1 LLDIFGAIGVLIFG
15 TALLV
20 FSSDKAVKH
29 SINIAQ
35 ALKISPIIIGLTLV
49 SIGTDFPEIAN
60 SIVSCAAGYGDI
72 NIGNSI
78 GSVLAQITL
87 VFGILS
93 FIRTFKV
100 KREEILIIGSCLILS
115 LILLLA
121 TLEKGYI
128 SRLSAFFLVISWPL
142 FMLVVRSSEKFLKE
156 SKKFRVYAK
165 KRSNNFLLD
174 ILIATLGF
182 AGVGIGSYLVVQSVI
197 KLSIAFKVPEFL
209 LSFFIVAIG
218 TSLPEL
224 TVDFTAIRK
233 KAYGIAVG
241 DLIGSC
247 IVDATLA
254 PAIGL
259 LLFPVPIHPVS
270 LNIGFYTLFAS
281 FLVILILAIR
291 EKVDKLAG
299 ILFILLYLISY
310 AVIA

>member
-1 LLDIFGAIGVLIFG
+1 LLDIFGAMGVLIFG
-15 TALLV
+15 IALLA

-29 SINIAQ
+29 SIKIAQ
-35 ALKISPIIIGLTLV
+35 ALKISPILIGLTLV

-60 SIVSCAAGYGDI
+60 SIVSCAMGHGDI

-93 FIRTFKV
+93 FVRAFKV

-142 FMLVVRSSEKFLKE
+142 FMLVVRSSEKFLKK
-156 SKKFRVYAK
+156 SKKIKVYTK
-165 KRSNNFLLD
+165 KKSNNFLWD

-182 AGVGIGSYLVVQSVI
+182 AGVGIGSYLVIQSII
-197 KLSIAFKVPEFL
+197 KLSIAFKIPEFL
-209 LSFFIVAIG
+209 LSFFLVAIG

-254 PAIGL
+254 PAVGL
-259 LLFPVPIHPVS
+259 LLFPVPIHPIS
-270 LNIGFYTLFAS
+270 LSVGFYTFLAS
-281 FLVILILAIR
+281 FLVILILAVR

-299 ILFILLYLISY
+299 IIFIFLYLLSY
-310 AVIA
+310 LIIA

>member
-1 LLDIFGAIGVLIFG
+1 MGVLIFG
-15 TALLV
+15 IALLA

-29 SINIAQ
+29 SIKIAQ
-35 ALKISPIIIGLTLV
+35 ALKISPILIGLTLV

-60 SIVSCAAGYGDI
+60 SIVSCAMGHGDI

-93 FIRTFKV
+93 FVRAFKV

-142 FMLVVRSSEKFLKE
+142 FMLVVRSSEKFLKK
-156 SKKFRVYAK
+156 SKKIKVYTK
-165 KRSNNFLLD
+165 KKSNNFLWD

-182 AGVGIGSYLVVQSVI
+182 AGVGIGSYLVIQSII
-197 KLSIAFKVPEFL
+197 KLSIAFKIPEFL
-209 LSFFIVAIG
+209 LSFFLVAIG

-254 PAIGL
+254 PAVGL
-259 LLFPVPIHPVS
+259 LLFPVPIHPIS
-270 LNIGFYTLFAS
+270 LSVGFYTFLAS
-281 FLVILILAIR
+281 FLVILILAVR

-299 ILFILLYLISY
+299 IIFIFLYLLSY
-310 AVIA
+310 LIIA

>member
-1 LLDIFGAIGVLIFG
+1 MLDVFGAIGVLIFG

-60 SIVSCAAGYGDI
+60 SIVSCASGHGDI
-72 NIGNSI
+72 NIGDSMGSI
-78 GSVLAQITL
+78 LAQITL

-100 KREEILIIGSCLILS
+100 KRGEMLVIGSCLILS

-121 TLEKGYI
+121 VLEKGYV
-128 SRLSAFFLVISWPL
+128 SRLSAFFLVVSWPL
-142 FMLVVRSSEKFLKE
+142 FMLVIRTSEKFLK
-156 SKKFRVYAK
+156 KKSLKKIVYRRRA
-165 KRSNNFLLD
+165 NNVLIDLF
-174 ILIATLGF
+174 IATLGF
-182 AGVGIGSYLVVQSVI
+182 AGVGIGSYLVIQSIV
-197 KLSIAFKVPEFL
+197 KLSISLNIPEFL
-209 LSFFIVAIG
+209 LSFFILGIG

-233 KAYGIAVG
+233 QEYEIAIG

-247 IVDATLA
+247 IVDATLSL
-254 PAIGL
+254 AIGL

-270 LNIGFYTLFAS
+270 LSVGFYTLFAS
-281 FLVILILAIR
+281 FLVILILALR
-291 EKVDKLAG
+291 EKVDKLTG
-299 ILFILLYLISY
+299 ILFILLYFFSYLI
-310 AVIA
+310 IA

>member
-1 LLDIFGAIGVLIFG
+1 MLDIFGAMGVLIFG
-15 TALLV
+15 IALLA

-29 SINIAQ
+29 SIKIAQ
-35 ALKISPIIIGLTLV
+35 ALKISPILIGLTLV

-60 SIVSCAAGYGDI
+60 SIVSCAMGHGDI

-93 FIRTFKV
+93 FVRAFKV

-142 FMLVVRSSEKFLKE
+142 FMLVVRSSEKFLKK
-156 SKKFRVYAK
+156 SKKIKVYTK
-165 KRSNNFLLD
+165 KKSNNFLWD

-182 AGVGIGSYLVVQSVI
+182 AGVGIGSYLVIQSII
-197 KLSIAFKVPEFL
+197 KLSIAFKIPEFL
-209 LSFFIVAIG
+209 LSFFLVAIG

-254 PAIGL
+254 PAVGL
-259 LLFPVPIHPVS
+259 LLFPVPIHPIS
-270 LNIGFYTLFAS
+270 LSVGFYTFLAS
-281 FLVILILAIR
+281 FLVILILAVR

-299 ILFILLYLISY
+299 IIFIFLYLLSY
-310 AVIA
+310 LIIA